1 MRLLNKPG
9 DNIDTIRGPGPIS
22 GFSAG
27 WSQAGYESHNRRSSQ
42 RLNKYNFQGKPSVG
56 CKISRF
62 ASNNLSKN
70 FYFMKFEAGESVIVL
85 DTENRPA
92 GTGHVISFDE
102 GGLYRIAFTYINT
115 EKKEEII
122 LPEHRLLSNRDVS
135 DPELR
140 IA

>member
-1 MRLLNKPG
+1 
-9 DNIDTIRGPGPIS
+9 
-22 GFSAG
+22 
-27 WSQAGYESHNRRSSQ
+27 
-42 RLNKYNFQGKPSVG
+42 
-56 CKISRF
+56 
-62 ASNNLSKN
+62 
-70 FYFMKFEAGESVIVL
+70 MKFEAGESVIVL

-140 IA
+140 IADQI